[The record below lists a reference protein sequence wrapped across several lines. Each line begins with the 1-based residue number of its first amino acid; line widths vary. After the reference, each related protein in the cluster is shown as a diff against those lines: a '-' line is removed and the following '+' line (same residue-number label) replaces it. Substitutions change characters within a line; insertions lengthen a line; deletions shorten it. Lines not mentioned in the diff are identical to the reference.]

1 MTTGNRQQI
10 ADKVS
15 NLLSVVCC
23 PWSLVCSQ
31 TNRKMTIIP
40 YSINRKETWDAFVE
54 MSKNGTFLLKRNFID
69 YHSDRFFDCSL
80 LIYAGISPDGEFK
93 EKSLT
98 TKDLVAVFPA
108 NWDKERQTVFSHQGL
123 TYGGLVVLPDV
134 TQKEVLDMMQTIV
147 QYYRDM
153 MQAERI
159 VYKPIPYIYSSIPS
173 GEDLYAL
180 FRAGAR
186 LTRRLVSTCVSMQN
200 PMKMATLR
208 IRQARK
214 AVDHGFY
221 IDRMTEGDTQTLKEY
236 WALLE
241 DVLMKHHNARPTHT
255 LQEMQLLMSQFP
267 KNIRLYIV
275 RHEKRIAAGIV
286 VFECRK
292 VAHVQYIASG
302 EEGRTFGALDLL
314 FRHLINERYKQFDYL
329 DLGTSNENDGRYLNE
344 GLIHQKEGFGGR
356 AVCYDTYEINIA
368 AQDPSK
374 SPRGETSCPE
384 PSSLGELERVSDL
397 DLKRISDSFEP
408 ELTAEV
414 ARVMQGG
421 WYLLGEENKRF
432 SKAFAEYC
440 GVKYC
445 VPTGNCLD
453 ALTMIL
459 CGYKQ
464 LLGWGD
470 DAEVIV
476 PSNTYIASILAV
488 SRAGLQPV
496 LCEPR
501 MEDYLINPDGIEGLI
516 TERTKA
522 IMPVHL
528 YGRVCDMKPIMAIAE
543 KHGLKVIEDVAQ
555 AQGAMYQGVRAGH
568 LGDAAGFSFYPGK
581 NLGALGDAGCVTTDD
596 EALADYVRA
605 MSNYGSDEKYVNRMK
620 GINSRMDEIQ
630 AAVLCLKLKRLDAD
644 NEARRKVAQAYSEGI
659 VNPLITL
666 PAMPSDAKENVWHI
680 YPIRT
685 PERNLLREYLS
696 REGIGTMVHYPI
708 PPHQQQA
715 YSEWND
721 RSYPL
726 SERIHQEILSLP
738 MSPLM
743 TDNEIRRVI
752 EAVNRFSL

>member
-1 MTTGNRQQI
+1 
-10 ADKVS
+10 
-15 NLLSVVCC
+15 
-23 PWSLVCSQ
+23 
-31 TNRKMTIIP
+31 
-40 YSINRKETWDAFVE
+40 
-54 MSKNGTFLLKRNFID
+54 MSKNGTFLLKRNFMD
-69 YHSDRFFDCSL
+69 YHSNRFFDCSL
-80 LIYAGISPDGEFK
+80 LIYAGISPDDEFK

-108 NWDKERQTVFSHQGL
+108 NWDKEQKTVYSHQGL
-123 TYGGLVVLPDV
+123 TYGGLLVLPEV
-134 TQKEVLDMMQTIV
+134 TQKEVMDMMQAIV

-153 MQAERI
+153 MQAERF

-180 FRAGAR
+180 FRVGAR

-200 PMKMATLR
+200 PMKMTTLR

-214 AVDHGFY
+214 AVDNGFY
-221 IDRMTEGDTQTLKEY
+221 IDRMTEGDTQTLQEY
-236 WALLE
+236 WTLLE
-241 DVLMKHHNARPTHT
+241 DVLEKYHNAKPTHT

-275 RHEKRIAAGIV
+275 RHEKRIVAGV
-286 VFECRK
+286 VIFECRK

-314 FRHLINERYKQFDYL
+314 FRHLITERYKQFDFL
-329 DLGTSNENDGRYLNE
+329 DLGTSNEDDGRYLNE

-356 AVCYDTYEINIA
+356 AVCYDTYEISIA
-368 AQDPSK
+368 SPVPSQGGVNGNL
-374 SPRGETSCPE
+374 SPSP
-384 PSSLGELERVSDL
+384 LERAGVRLIPYL
-397 DLKRISDSFEP
+397 DLQRVSNSFEP

-414 ARVMQGG
+414 SRVVQGG

-432 SKAFAEYC
+432 SNAFAEFC
-440 GVKYC
+440 GTKYC

-459 CGYKQ
+459 TAYKRM
-464 LLGWGD
+464 LGWAD

-501 MEDYLINPDGIEGLI
+501 LEDYLINPDGLEALI

-522 IMPVHL
+522 IMVVHL
-528 YGRVCDMKPIMAIAE
+528 YGRVCDMQPIMEVA
-543 KHGLKVIEDVAQ
+543 KRYNLKVIEDVAQ
-555 AQGAMYQGVRAGH
+555 AQGAVYKGVRAGH

-581 NLGALGDAGCVTTDD
+581 NIGALGDAGCITTDD
-596 EALADYVRA
+596 EALADYVWA
-605 MSNYGSDEKYVNRMK
+605 MSNYGSKEKYLNEMK
-620 GINSRMDEIQ
+620 GLNSRMDEIQ
-630 AAVLCLKLKRLDAD
+630 AAVLCLKLRRLDAD
-644 NEARRKVAQAYSEGI
+644 NEARRKVAQAYTDGI
-659 VNPLITL
+659 RNPLITL
-666 PAMPSDAKENVWHI
+666 PQMPSEAEENVWHI

-685 PERNLLREYLS
+685 PERNHLREYLS
-696 REGIGTMVHYPI
+696 RAGIETMVHYPI
-708 PPHQQQA
+708 PPHKQQA

-726 SERIHQEILSLP
+726 SERIHKEILSLP
-738 MSPLM
+738 MSPVIE
-743 TDNEIRRVI
+743 DDEIRRVI
-752 EAVNRFSL
+752 EALNSYNI

>member
-1 MTTGNRQQI
+1 
-10 ADKVS
+10 
-15 NLLSVVCC
+15 
-23 PWSLVCSQ
+23 
-31 TNRKMTIIP
+31 MTIIP

-54 MSKNGTFLLKRNFID
+54 MSKNGTFLLKRNFMD
-69 YHSDRFFDCSL
+69 YHSNRFFDCSL
-80 LIYAGISPDGEFK
+80 LIYSGISPDGDFK
-93 EKSLT
+93 EKGLT
-98 TKDLVAVFPA
+98 TRDLVAIFPA
-108 NWDKERQTVFSHQGL
+108 NWDKEHQTVYSHQGL
-123 TYGGLVVLPDV
+123 TYGGLVVLPEA
-134 TQKEVLDMMQTIV
+134 TQKEVMDMMQAIL

-153 MQAERI
+153 MQAERL

-186 LTRRLVSTCVSMQN
+186 LSRRLVSTCVSMQN
-200 PMKMATLR
+200 PMKMSTLR

-214 AVDHGFY
+214 AVDNGFY
-221 IDRMTEGDTQTLKEY
+221 IDRMTEGDTQTLQEY

-241 DVLMKHHNARPTHT
+241 DVLAKYHNARPTHT

-275 RHEKRIAAGIV
+275 RHEKRIVAGV
-286 VFECRK
+286 VIFECRK

-302 EEGRTFGALDLL
+302 EEGRTYGALDLL
-314 FRHLINERYKQFDYL
+314 FRHLINERYKQYDYV

-356 AVCYDTYEINIA
+356 AVCYDTYEISPLSSALSEGEGALSQSFTPPLEGAGEA
-368 AQDPSK
+368 AA
-374 SPRGETSCPE
+374 
-384 PSSLGELERVSDL
+384 VAYL
-397 DLKRISDSFEP
+397 DLKRITDSFEP

-414 ARVMQGG
+414 SRVVQGG

-432 SKAFAEYC
+432 SKAFAEFC
-440 GVKYC
+440 GSRYC

-459 CGYKQ
+459 VAYKR
-464 LLGWGD
+464 LLGWSD
-470 DAEVIV
+470 EAEVIV
-476 PSNTYIASILAV
+476 PSNTYIASILSV

-501 MEDYLINPDGIEGLI
+501 LEDYLINPEGIESLI
-516 TERTKA
+516 TKRTKA
-522 IMPVHL
+522 IMVVHL
-528 YGRVCDMKPIMAIAE
+528 YGRVCDMNPILEVAR

-555 AQGAMYQGVRAGH
+555 AQGAVYNGVRAGH

-596 EALADYVRA
+596 EALADCVRA
-605 MSNYGSDEKYVNRMK
+605 MSNYGSKEKYLNQMK
-620 GINSRMDEIQ
+620 GLNSRMDEIQ

-644 NEARRKVAQAYSEGI
+644 NEARRKVARAYSEGI
-659 VNPLITL
+659 TNPLITL
-666 PAMPSDAKENVWHI
+666 PEQPSDSNENVWHI
-680 YPIRT
+680 YPIRSS
-685 PERNLLREYLS
+685 ERNRLREYLS
-696 REGIGTMVHYPI
+696 QKGIGTMVHYPV

-715 YSEWND
+715 YAEWND
-721 RSYPL
+721 RSYPV
-726 SERIHQEILSLP
+726 SEQIHREILSLP

-743 TDNEIRRVI
+743 TQDEIQRVV
-752 EAVNRFSL
+752 EALNTFNQ

>member
-1 MTTGNRQQI
+1 
-10 ADKVS
+10 
-15 NLLSVVCC
+15 
-23 PWSLVCSQ
+23 
-31 TNRKMTIIP
+31 MTIIP

-54 MSKNGTFLLKRNFID
+54 MSKNGTFLLKRGFMD

-108 NWDKERQTVFSHQGL
+108 NWDKEHQTVYSHQGL
-123 TYGGLVVLPDV
+123 TYGGLVVLPEV
-134 TQKEVLDMMQTIV
+134 TQKDVLDIMQAIM

-153 MQAERI
+153 MQVERL

-186 LTRRLVSTCVSMQN
+186 LSRRLVSTCVSMQN
-200 PMKMATLR
+200 PMKMR
-208 IRQARK
+208 SSRVQQARK

-221 IDRMTEGDTQTLKEY
+221 IDRMTEGDNETLKEY

-241 DVLMKHHNARPTHT
+241 DVLMTHHNARPTHT
-255 LQEMQLLMSQFP
+255 LQEMQLLMSLFP
-267 KNIRLYIV
+267 KSIKLYIV
-275 RHEKRIAAGIV
+275 RHEKSIVAGIV
-286 VFECRK
+286 IFECRR
-292 VAHVQYIASG
+292 VAHVQYMASG
-302 EEGRTFGALDLL
+302 DEGRAYGALDLL
-314 FRHLINERYKQFDYL
+314 LRHLINERYKQFDYV
-329 DLGTSNENDGRYLNE
+329 DFGTSNEEGGRVLNE
-344 GLIHQKEGFGGR
+344 GLIFQKEGFGGR
-356 AVCYDTYEINIA
+356 AVCYDTYEI
-368 AQDPSK
+368 
-374 SPRGETSCPE
+374 SPLPNSLDGDLAEVPTRGDAEE
-384 PSSLGELERVSDL
+384 AVKYL
-397 DLKRISDSFEP
+397 DLKRISNSFEP

-414 ARVMQGG
+414 SRVVKGG

-440 GVKYC
+440 GSRYC

-459 CGYKQ
+459 VAYKRM
-464 LLGWGD
+464 LGWGD
-470 DAEVIV
+470 EAEVIV
-476 PSNTYIASILAV
+476 PSNTYIASMLAI

-501 MEDYLINPDGIEGLI
+501 LEDFLINPDNIEGLI
-516 TERTKA
+516 SERTKA
-522 IMPVHL
+522 IMVVHL
-528 YGRVCDMKPIMAIAE
+528 YGRVCDMKPINEIA
-543 KHGLKVIEDVAQ
+543 KQHGLKVIEDVAQ
-555 AQGAMYQGVRAGH
+555 AQGAVYHGVRTGH

-605 MSNYGSDEKYVNRMK
+605 MANYGSTEKYVNGMK

-644 NEARRKVAQAYSEGI
+644 NEARRKVAQAYNEGI
-659 VNPLITL
+659 TNPLITL
-666 PAMPSDAKENVWHI
+666 PSLPSDPKENVWHI

-685 PERNLLREYLS
+685 LERDRLREYLS
-696 REGIGTMVHYPI
+696 KAGIETMVHYPI

-715 YSEWND
+715 YSEWNG

-726 SERIHQEILSLP
+726 SECIHREILSLP

-743 TDNEIRRVI
+743 TDEEIKRVI
-752 EAVNRFSL
+752 EVLNKFNL

>member
-1 MTTGNRQQI
+1 
-10 ADKVS
+10 
-15 NLLSVVCC
+15 
-23 PWSLVCSQ
+23 
-31 TNRKMTIIP
+31 MTIIP

-54 MSKNGTFLLKRNFID
+54 MSKNGTFLLKRNFMD

-80 LIYAGISPDGEFK
+80 LIYSGISPDGEFK

-108 NWDKERQTVFSHQGL
+108 NWDKEHQTVCSHQGL
-123 TYGGLVVLPDV
+123 TYGGLVVLPEV
-134 TQKEVLDMMQTIV
+134 TQKEVLDMMQAILL
-147 QYYRDM
+147 YYRDY
-153 MQAERI
+153 MQAERLI
-159 VYKPIPYIYSSIPS
+159 YKPIPYIYSSIPS

-186 LTRRLVSTCVSMQN
+186 LSRRLVSTCVSMHN

-221 IDRMTEGDTQTLKEY
+221 IDRMTEGDTQTLREY
-236 WALLE
+236 WALLT
-241 DVLMKHHNARPTHT
+241 DVLKRYHNARPTHT

-275 RHEKRIAAGIV
+275 RRDKEIVAGIV
-286 VFECRK
+286 VFECRT

-302 EEGRTFGALDLL
+302 EEGRTYGALDLL
-314 FRHLINERYKQFDYL
+314 FRHLINERYKQFEYVDF
-329 DLGTSNENDGRYLNE
+329 GTSNEDEGRYLNE

-356 AVCYDTYEINIA
+356 AVCYDTYEIDIA
-368 AQDPSK
+368 KALTSNEEGVQNCN
-374 SPRGETSCPE
+374 GEKAP
-384 PSSLGELERVSDL
+384 VKYL
-397 DLKRISDSFEP
+397 DLKRLNNSFEP

-414 ARVMQGG
+414 SRVVQGG
-421 WYLLGEENKRF
+421 WYLLGQENKRF
-432 SKAFAEYC
+432 SEAFADYC
-440 GVKYC
+440 GAKYC

-459 CGYKQ
+459 AAYKRM
-464 LLGWGD
+464 LGWGD

-476 PSNTYIASILAV
+476 PSNTYIASILAI

-501 MEDYLINPDGIEGLI
+501 IEDYLINPENIEGLI
-516 TERTKA
+516 TERTRA
-522 IMPVHL
+522 IMVVHL
-528 YGRVCDMKPIMAIAE
+528 YGRVCDMQPIMEVA
-543 KHGLKVIEDVAQ
+543 KRHGGLKVIEDVAQ
-555 AQGAMYQGVRAGH
+555 AQGVVYQGVRAGH

-605 MSNYGSDEKYVNRMK
+605 MANYGSKEKYFNEMK
-620 GINSRMDEIQ
+620 GLNSRMDELQ

-644 NEARRKVAQAYSEGI
+644 NEVRRKIAKAYSEGI
-659 VNPLITL
+659 TNPLITL
-666 PAMPSDAKENVWHI
+666 PSEPSDPLQNVWHV

-685 PERNLLREYLS
+685 LERDRLREYLS
-696 REGIGTMVHYPI
+696 AAGIETMVHYPV
-708 PPHQQQA
+708 PPHKQKA
-715 YSEWND
+715 YSEWSD
-721 RSYPL
+721 RTYCI
-726 SERIHQEILSLP
+726 SEQIHREILSLP
-738 MSPLM
+738 ISQVMK
-743 TDNEIRRVI
+743 EEEVKRVI
-752 EAVNRFSL
+752 ETLNSFAL